1 MVRFMGDKAV
11 EEIIKSLGQKNCGQ
25 CGYENCEKL
34 AEAILIKK
42 ESIYKCVYVDNVQ
55 VKVDGKEIKIKEFVQ
70 SFISG
75 TIIGFAT
82 RLKGIPEN
90 FKEIEIKIKRS

>member
-1 MVRFMGDKAV
+1 MSGKSVD
-11 EEIIKSLGQKNCGQ
+11 EILKSLGQKDCGQ
-25 CGYENCEKL
+25 CGYESCKDL
-34 AEAILIKK
+34 AKAIFEDK
-42 ESIYKCVYVDNVQ
+42 ESIYKCVHVDKVQ
-55 VKVDGKEIKIKEFVQ
+55 VKVDGKEIKVKEFVQ

-90 FKEIEIKIKRS
+90 FKEIEIKIQRS